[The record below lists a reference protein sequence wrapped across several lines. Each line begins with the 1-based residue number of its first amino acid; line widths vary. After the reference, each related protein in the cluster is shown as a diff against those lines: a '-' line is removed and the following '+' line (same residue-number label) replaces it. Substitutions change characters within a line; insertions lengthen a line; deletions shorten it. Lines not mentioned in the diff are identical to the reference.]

1 MKDRLEEKLSR
12 LEDLGVLMKVSEPTD
27 WVSSLVVLEKKNSQ
41 KRRLC
46 INPKPLNRALKRSIY
61 PLPTMEDILPQLS
74 KAKIFSVCDLRNGF
88 WHCELDRESSMLTT
102 FATPCGRYRFTRL
115 PFGVSS
121 APEIFQRKLT
131 EQLEGLTGV
140 TMIAE
145 DILIFG
151 QGYTVEEAL

>member
-1 MKDRLEEKLSR
+1 
-12 LEDLGVLMKVSEPTD
+12 
-27 WVSSLVVLEKKNSQ
+27 
-41 KRRLC
+41 
-46 INPKPLNRALKRSIY
+46 
-61 PLPTMEDILPQLS
+61 
-74 KAKIFSVCDLRNGF
+74 
-88 WHCELDRESSMLTT
+88 MLIT
-102 FATPCGRYRFTRL
+102 FATPYGRYRFTRL

-151 QGYTVEEAL
+151 QGDTVEEALSDHDKNLHSFLLRAQERGLRVNASKFKYRLTEVTYAGYMLSQLGLRVDPKKIEAVTEMEKPNDLSGVRLFLGMANFLGKFIKDLANICAPLRPLTK